1 MMKWPT
7 ETKIAILIV
16 WIALLV
22 FVTSSWVLIY
32 SLIMKDLDMLPY
44 ALSVNGVSIVIVW
57 ITGIWSER

>member
-1 MMKWPT
+1 MMKWPI
-7 ETKIAILIV
+7 ETKIAVLVV

-22 FVTSSWVLIY
+22 FVTSSWILIY

-57 ITGIWSER
+57 ITGIWSE

>member
-1 MMKWPT
+1 MKWPI
-7 ETKIAILIV
+7 ETKIAVLVV

-22 FVTSSWVLIY
+22 FVTSSWILIY

-57 ITGIWSER
+57 ITGIWSE

>member
-1 MMKWPT
+1 MKWPI
-7 ETKIAILIV
+7 ETKIAVLVV

-22 FVTSSWVLIY
+22 FITSSWVLIY

-57 ITGIWSER
+57 ITGIWSE